1 MTEQVGGRHSEAG
14 PLVAPELDA
23 VARLA
28 SRAVPADEIAL
39 ILHISRRTAYRR
51 LAALRE
57 MLGARNAAELVA
69 LLRDRGY

>member
-1 MTEQVGGRHSEAG
+1 MNDQVGGRQSETG
-14 PLVAPELDA
+14 PLLAPELDA

-28 SRAVPADEIAL
+28 SRAIPADEIAL
-39 ILHISRRTAYRR
+39 TLHVSRRTAYRR

-69 LLRDRGY
+69 LLRDGGY